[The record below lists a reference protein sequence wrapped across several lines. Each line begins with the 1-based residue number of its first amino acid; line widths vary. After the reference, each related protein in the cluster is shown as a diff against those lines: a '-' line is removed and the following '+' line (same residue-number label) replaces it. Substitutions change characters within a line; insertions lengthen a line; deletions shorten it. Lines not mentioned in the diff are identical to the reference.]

1 MKEDGYRIEMMP
13 LEPSVA
19 EAKVD
24 ANADPEN
31 PDKTELINF
40 DSSEKLDEEGLPGFG
55 IIAAGASLLFVS
67 RRFSK

>member
-1 MKEDGYRIEMMP
+1 MMP

-31 PDKTELINF
+31 PGKSTLTP
-40 DSSEKLDEEGLPGFG
+40 DSTKDMDEDSMLPGFG
-55 IIAAGASLLFVS
+55 IMAAGASLLFVS
-67 RRFSK
+67 RRFRK